1 MGVEDG
7 GPQSGGPSDF
17 PGAFEGPVQSD
28 DEFSEGTK
36 APSII
41 SSLTP
46 SDSAGNTQGGRPHVS
61 VTRPIIKAR
70 PEYGTIYRKDK
81 TGQNGKQNVVCIV
94 SIEIPSR
101 RPPAPQPLSQ
111 EPNFENDLHA
121 VSHHLGTIPDQE
133 DDELAEQKEEERRQ
147 QQKAEEEERER
158 EESER
163 REKEQQEQDLQNQQS
178 QGLVSHSQED
188 SNDFD
193 ESGNFSK
200 EAGGDESVQRSSS
213 PTDPEDAGFSFGA
226 TPAASEP
233 NNGPFQSIMDDLKAR
248 VSDWKGH
255 TMDHF
260 GPLILYDFL
269 SVRQDTVVREFYVYL
284 FREALLCVTEEKKR
298 GLARFISGS
307 TVSGTSGSSTAM
319 QDGSQVAS
327 NSGSKPALKLK
338 GRIYLRHIRRVM
350 DSSVAG
356 ELSLSIKMDD
366 DSLDHFVLRFKERSE
381 LEIWQSKMTELVQA
395 KKDQRKASQMAK
407 KAVNAGVSRHS
418 TNLSDQQNSNGG
430 PPSQTDLSSTV
441 DSSNDGRTP
450 VQPSPP
456 SPQTA
461 QSASSTRPLRSASGA
476 STQSGKSGS
485 APPPPSGPPPV
496 ASAAPPSPSAS
507 LAKRNVNLA
516 RQRVIGQN
524 TQVQVPLH
532 QQWSASGGHD
542 PSKPP
547 PELLPHTPIDL
558 VLMISVPS
566 VIQPANTGGKQ
577 PINSAGSAVSSS
589 AALKLRLIRSSL
601 EFIVSHLGPRDRIA
615 LIAYSVGV
623 DGEVRRTAL
632 LNPSKDHSRNKLKNF
647 IEGIGKPW
655 DGVSEDPFREDLAK
669 LGGASDRTDTVT
681 AVNVGLDIVL
691 QRKSK
696 NPITGMLLV
705 NDTADGPRRGQMD
718 LVMARAEAANV
729 PVHCFG
735 YGKSHDP
742 SSLWLI
748 SNHTRGSYT

>member
-1 MGVEDG
+1 MGSEDG
-7 GPQSGGPSDF
+7 PFPNDGPSNFQD
-17 PGAFEGPVQSD
+17 GPLQSD
-28 DEFSEGTK
+28 DEFSEGNK
-36 APSII
+36 APSL

-46 SDSAGNTQGGRPHVS
+46 SESPNPQSRSHLNIVRPV
-61 VTRPIIKAR
+61 IKAR

-81 TGQNGKQNVVCIV
+81 TGQNGKQNVVCVV

-101 RPPAPQPLSQ
+101 RPPPLLRSD
-111 EPNFENDLHA
+111 EPDYENDLNA

-133 DDELAEQKEEERRQ
+133 ENELAEQKEEELRQ
-147 QQKAEEEERER
+147 QQMAEEQERER

-163 REKEQQEQDLQNQQS
+163 SQSEQQQQDQQNQQQ
-178 QGLVSHSQED
+178 QGLVSHAREESEGV
-188 SNDFD
+188 D
-193 ESGNFSK
+193 ESGPLPK
-200 EAGGDESVQRSSS
+200 EAGAGEELRSAERSSS
-213 PTDPEDAGFSFGA
+213 PVDPEDAGFSFGA
-226 TPAASEP
+226 TPAASKP
-233 NNGPFQSIMDDLKAR
+233 QGPFQSIMDDLKAR

-255 TMDHF
+255 AMDHF

-298 GLARFISGS
+298 GLARFITGS

-319 QDGSQVAS
+319 QDTNA
-327 NSGSKPALKLK
+327 NSGPKPALKLK
-338 GRIYLRHIRRVM
+338 GRIYLRHIRRIM

-381 LEIWQSKMTELVQA
+381 LETWQTKMSELVQA
-395 KKDQRKASQMAK
+395 KKDQRKASQLAK
-407 KAVNAGVSRHS
+407 QAVSASVSGNSANSATS
-418 TNLSDQQNSNGG
+418 TNDSVRADRPTTGTSH
-430 PPSQTDLSSTV
+430 TDLSSTV
-441 DSSNDGRTP
+441 DSSNDGSKG
-450 VQPSPP
+450 PSQAIPPLPPQAAQPP
-456 SPQTA
+456 ST
-461 QSASSTRPLRSASGA
+461 SRPLRSASGA
-476 STQSGKSGS
+476 SVQSGKSGS
-485 APPPPSGPPPV
+485 VPPPPPAPST
-496 ASAAPPSPSAS
+496 APPSPAAS
-507 LAKRNVNLA
+507 IAKRNVNLA
-516 RQRVIGQN
+516 KQKILGQAPPV
-524 TQVQVPLH
+524 QAQVPLH
-532 QQWSASGGHD
+532 QQWSASGGYD
-542 PSKPP
+542 PSKAP

-566 VIQPANTGGKQ
+566 VIQQANLGNSNVPGNTG
-577 PINSAGSAVSSS
+577 SSVSSS

-601 EFIVSHLGPRDRIA
+601 EFVVSHMGPRDRVA

-632 LNPSKDHSRNKLKNF
+632 LNPSKQHSRNKLRDF

-748 SNHTRGSYT
+748 SNHTKGSYT